1 MAARH
6 GRIDCSA
13 DTYIA
18 VCEACP
24 GFRGAPH
31 VIKASALADLE
42 THRRRLHP
50 TQARDAAKKRRR
62 RDLIEL

>member
-13 DTYIA
+13 DSYIA
-18 VCEACP
+18 VCEVCP

-42 THRRRLHP
+42 AHRRRTHP
-50 TQARDAAKKRRR
+50 VQARDAVKKRRR